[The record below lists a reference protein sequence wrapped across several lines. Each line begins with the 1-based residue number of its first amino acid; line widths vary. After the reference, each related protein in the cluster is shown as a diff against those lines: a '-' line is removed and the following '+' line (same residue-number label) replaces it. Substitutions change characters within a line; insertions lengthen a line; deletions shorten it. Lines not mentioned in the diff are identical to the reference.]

1 MSTFEKYRRQY
12 KPLLPE
18 SLRGINY
25 KITQGEATEPISDK
39 DEIKK
44 QFPNTTGLPVLKIEP
59 SSEAGAKC
67 GALKVGVIFSG
78 G

>member
-18 SLRGINY
+18 ALRGINY
-25 KITQGEATEPISDK
+25 KITKGEVTEPISDK

-44 QFPNTTGLPVLKIEP
+44 
-59 SSEAGAKC
+59 
-67 GALKVGVIFSG
+67 
-78 G
+78 